1 MGALRR
7 ASHFVLGSLL
17 FVLQTATLSAQE
29 AEPAAPPAEGAAE
42 PAGTDAAAEPAP
54 AATPARAQEP
64 DPAPVTNT
72 APGRNPEEPRFKDAN
87 ADRVILFSTA
97 ETHPAGTFFFTD
109 HELILL
115 QFGYAFTD
123 EIQLSLSGV
132 PPLVK
137 DQPYFFDLAFKATVL
152 RTEVFRLGLIGAGT
166 IVIAPSSEPD
176 SFFGARANAVGQFC
190 FEKLCRHSF
199 SLNVGTFV
207 NSESNVLI
215 PITLAGGAVIQA
227 SDLVKFLLEPAYAL
241 GVGEGVES
249 QPEGFLLNYGIRLS
263 GRQFGFDIAF
273 LRPFFPDS
281 DLPLIMGIPWVAF
294 TYRTAND

>member
-1 MGALRR
+1 MRSLRR
-7 ASHFVLGSLL
+7 VISFVVGSTLL
-17 FVLQTATLSAQE
+17 VLQTSVLSAQE
-29 AEPAAPPAEGAAE
+29 EGAAAPAEGTSEPAAA
-42 PAGTDAAAEPAP
+42 DAAAETP
-54 AATPARAQEP
+54 AAAAAPKPANQPAA
-64 DPAPVTNT
+64 APVTST
-72 APGRNPEEPRFKDAN
+72 EPGKNREEPRFKDAN
-87 ADRVILFSTA
+87 ADRVIIFSTA
-97 ETHPAGTFFFTD
+97 ETHPEGTFFFTD
-109 HELILL
+109 HELIVL

-137 DQPYFFDLAFKATVL
+137 NQPYFFDLAFKAAVL
-152 RTEVFRLGLIGAGT
+152 RTEVFRLALIGAGT
-166 IVIAPSSEPD
+166 IVIVPDADPS

-207 NSESNVLI
+207 NTESNTVV
-215 PITLAGGAVIQA
+215 PITLAGGTVIQA
-227 SDLVKFLLEPAYAL
+227 SDLVKFLVEPAYVLA
-241 GVGEGVES
+241 VGEGVES

-273 LRPFFPDS
+273 LRPFYDE
-281 DLPLIMGIPWVAF
+281 DIPLIMGIPWVAF